1 MYRNKIASMLIAYRY
16 ARKQTQTQVSNVL
29 GVTFQQVQKYEKSN
43 NGISAEKLLLFC
55 DHYNINLQEFQTGD
69 PYAVL
74 DGADIQPH
82 YKEKA
87 LQNIEKLEEIK
98 KAKSYTDQKFKSK
111 YDGKEYRL
119 VDFDWKPYKEDNTNQ
134 EKLL

>member
-1 MYRNKIASMLIAYRY
+1 MTKIWLGKVSVREHIYKKALRNKES
-16 ARKQTQTQVSNVL
+16 L
-29 GVTFQQVQKYEKSN
+29 GITHGKEYMFIPYD
-43 NGISAEKLLLFC
+43 KL
-55 DHYNINLQEFQTGD
+55 
-69 PYAVL
+69 
-74 DGADIQPH
+74 
-82 YKEKA
+82 
-87 LQNIEKLEEIK
+87 K